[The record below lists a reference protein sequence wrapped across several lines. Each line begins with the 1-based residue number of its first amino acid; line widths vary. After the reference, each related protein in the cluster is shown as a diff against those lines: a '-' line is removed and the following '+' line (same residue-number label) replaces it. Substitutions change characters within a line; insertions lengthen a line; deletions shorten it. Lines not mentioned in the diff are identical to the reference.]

1 MKILLISFK
10 EEIKELLAFHLAPR
24 GFDLIN
30 YIDPIKG
37 MDNIEEID
45 PEIVLFSAE
54 DYPRHWKPFL
64 QYLRSI
70 KNREETVFI
79 LMSGKPLD
87 LDEASKAIFLGV
99 NGIISE
105 NFNDE
110 IELSH
115 LENLLS
121 RYKLLSD
128 QRLEQRFIPDRC
140 DEIELVFNHPDTM
153 KMVIGSVKN
162 ISLSGVSFLP
172 DSPHIT
178 AGMEPGLTIPRCSL
192 KLGTNIIS
200 FSARILR
207 NNQIIILTFVSI
219 SEDDK
224 QIILKY
230 MDLQAKRK
238 LSTILQ
244 SAE

>member
-1 MKILLISFK
+1 MKILLITFK
-10 EEIKELLAFHLAPR
+10 EETKDLLTFHLTPR
-24 GFDLIN
+24 GFEFIH

-45 PEIVLFSAE
+45 PDIVLFSAE

-64 QYLRSI
+64 QYLRCF
-70 KNREETVFI
+70 KTREETIFI
-79 LMSGKPLD
+79 LMSGTTLD
-87 LDEASKAIFLGV
+87 LEEAAKAIFLGV

-105 NFNDE
+105 NFDDE
-110 IELSH
+110 IELTR

-121 RYKLLSD
+121 RYKLLND
-128 QRLEQRFIPDRC
+128 HRLEQRFIPENC
-140 DEIELVFNHPDTM
+140 DEIELVFNHPETM
-153 KMVIGSVKN
+153 KLVTGSVKN

-178 AGMEPGLTIPRCSL
+178 ADMESGLTIPRCSL
-192 KLGTNIIS
+192 KLGESIIS
-200 FSARILR
+200 FSAKVLR
-207 NNQIIILTFVSI
+207 NNQIIILTFVTI
-219 SEDDK
+219 SDEDK
-224 QIILKY
+224 HLIMKY
-230 MDLQAKRK
+230 MDMQAKRK